1 MLNDLSKERGENMI
15 ILDQVKKVFLT
26 SSGQVTAVDS
36 VNLEIKKGE
45 IFGIIGYSGAGKSTL
60 IRMLNLLERPTDGT
74 VTIDGKD
81 LTKVSAKE
89 LRLARQ
95 QIGMVFQHFNLLWSR
110 TVYENIAFS
119 LEIAGVKKNEI
130 KPRVL
135 ELIQLVG
142 LSGKENNY
150 PSQLSGGQKQRV
162 GIARALANN
171 PKVLLCDEATSAL
184 DPQTTDEILDLLVT
198 INRKYNLTIVLIT
211 HEMHVIQKICHHVA
225 IMENGRIVE
234 QGDVLT
240 VFRTP
245 SHSVTKRFVKQVVN
259 EDESLNMLDTLSKQ
273 FPDGKIVLLKYFQ
286 GNAEKPFITNVIR
299 KYDVDINIIHGKVVQ
314 TQDGG
319 YGSLYVQLTGNDINS
334 ALNYLKEAG
343 VEIEVMAR

>member
-1 MLNDLSKERGENMI
+1 MI
-15 ILDQVKKVFLT
+15 ILDQVKKVFQT

-142 LSGKENNY
+142 LNGKENNY

-343 VEIEVMAR
+343 VAS

>member
-1 MLNDLSKERGENMI
+1 MI
-15 ILDQVKKVFLT
+15 VLDQIKKIFNT
-26 SSGQVTAVDS
+26 NSGRVTAVDS
-36 VNLEIKKGE
+36 VNLSIQKGE

-60 IRMLNLLERPTDGT
+60 IRMLNLLERPTEGT

-81 LTKVSAKE
+81 LTQISSQE

-110 TVYENIAFS
+110 TVFENIAFS
-119 LEIAGVKKNEI
+119 LEIAGVNKDEI

-142 LSGKENNY
+142 LSGKEDNY

-184 DPQTTDEILDLLVT
+184 DPQTTDEILDLLVQ
-198 INRKYNLTIVLIT
+198 INKKYNLTIVLIT

-225 IMENGRIVE
+225 IMESGRIVE

-240 VFRTP
+240 VFSNP
-245 SHSVTKRFVKQVVN
+245 QHPVTERFVKQVAS
-259 EDESLNMLDTLSKQ
+259 EDDSIETVEHLIKK
-273 FPDGKIVLLKYFQ
+273 FPKGKIVLLKYLKEK
-286 GNAEKPFITNVIR
+286 AEQPFITNVIR
-299 KYDVDINIIHGKVVQ
+299 NYQVDINIIQGKVVQ
-314 TQDGG
+314 TQEGG
-319 YGSLYVQLTGNDINS
+319 YGSLYVQLTGLEIIP
-334 ALNYLKEAG
+334 ALNYLKEVG
-343 VEIEVMAR
+343 VEVEVIS

>member
-1 MLNDLSKERGENMI
+1 MI
-15 ILDQVKKVFLT
+15 VLDQIKKIFNT
-26 SSGQVTAVDS
+26 NSGRVTAVDS
-36 VNLEIKKGE
+36 VNLSIRKGE

-60 IRMLNLLERPTDGT
+60 IRMLNLLERPTEGT

-81 LTKVSAKE
+81 LTQISSKE

-110 TVYENIAFS
+110 TVFENIAFS
-119 LEIAGVKKNEI
+119 LEIAGVNKDEI

-142 LSGKENNY
+142 LSGKEDNY

-184 DPQTTDEILDLLVT
+184 DPQTTDEILDLLVQ
-198 INRKYNLTIVLIT
+198 INKKYNLTIVLIT

-225 IMENGRIVE
+225 IMESGRIVE

-240 VFRTP
+240 VFSNP
-245 SHSVTKRFVKQVVN
+245 QHPVTERFVKQVAS
-259 EDESLNMLDTLSKQ
+259 EDDSLETVEHLIKK
-273 FPDGKIVLLKYFQ
+273 FPKGKIVLLKYLKEK
-286 GNAEKPFITNVIR
+286 AEQPFITNVIR
-299 KYDVDINIIHGKVVQ
+299 NYQVDINIIQGKVVQ
-314 TQDGG
+314 TQEGG
-319 YGSLYVQLTGNDINS
+319 YGSLYVQLTGLEIIP
-334 ALNYLKEAG
+334 ALNYLKEVG
-343 VEIEVMAR
+343 VEVEVIS

>member
-1 MLNDLSKERGENMI
+1 MI
-15 ILDQVKKVFLT
+15 VLDQIKKIFNT
-26 SSGQVTAVDS
+26 NSGRVTAVDS
-36 VNLEIKKGE
+36 VNLSIQKGE

-60 IRMLNLLERPTDGT
+60 IRMLNLLERPTEGT

-81 LTKVSAKE
+81 LTQISSKE

-110 TVYENIAFS
+110 TVFENIAFS
-119 LEIAGVKKNEI
+119 LEIAGVKKEEI

-142 LSGKENNY
+142 LSGKEDNY

-184 DPQTTDEILDLLVT
+184 DPQTTDEILDLLVQ
-198 INRKYNLTIVLIT
+198 INKKYNLTIVLIT

-225 IMENGRIVE
+225 IMESGRIVE

-240 VFRTP
+240 VFSNP
-245 SHSVTKRFVKQVVN
+245 QHPVTERFVKQVAS
-259 EDESLNMLDTLSKQ
+259 EDDSVETVEHLIKK
-273 FPDGKIVLLKYFQ
+273 FPEGKIVLLKYLKEK
-286 GNAEKPFITNVIR
+286 AEQPFITNVIR
-299 KYDVDINIIHGKVVQ
+299 NYQVDINIIQGKVVQ
-314 TQDGG
+314 TQEGG
-319 YGSLYVQLTGNDINS
+319 YGSLYVQLTGLEIIP
-334 ALNYLKEAG
+334 ALNYLKEVG
-343 VEIEVMAR
+343 VEVEVIS

>member
-15 ILDQVKKVFLT
+15 ILDQVKKVFQT

-319 YGSLYVQLTGNDINS
+319 YGSLYVKLTGNDINS

>member
-1 MLNDLSKERGENMI
+1 MI
-15 ILDQVKKVFLT
+15 ILDQVKKVFQ
-26 SSGQVTAVDS
+26 SASGQVTAVDS
-36 VNLEIKKGE
+36 VNLEIRTGE
-45 IFGIIGYSGAGKSTL
+45 IFGVIGYSGAGKSTL
-60 IRMLNLLERPTDGT
+60 IRMLNLLERPTEGT
-74 VTIDGKD
+74 VMIDGKD

-119 LEIAGVKKNEI
+119 LEIAGVKKSDI

-142 LSGKENNY
+142 LSGKEQSY

-225 IMENGRIVE
+225 IMEDGRVVE
-234 QGDVLT
+234 QGDVLN
-240 VFRTP
+240 VFRNP
-245 SHSVTKRFVKQVVN
+245 SHHVTKRFVKQVVN
-259 EDESLNMLDTLSKQ
+259 EDESLNTLDNLSAQ
-273 FPDGKIVLLKYFQ
+273 FPDGKIVLLKYFKDK
-286 GNAEKPFITNVIR
+286 AEQPFITNVIR
-299 KYDVDINIIHGKVVQ
+299 QYDVDINIIHGKVVQ

-319 YGSLYVQLTGNDINS
+319 YGSLYVQLTGNDINL
-334 ALNYLKEAG
+334 ALNYLKDAG
-343 VEIEVMAR
+343 VEIEVMVR

>member
-1 MLNDLSKERGENMI
+1 MI
-15 ILDQVKKVFLT
+15 VLDQIKKIFNT
-26 SSGQVTAVDS
+26 NSGRVTAVDS
-36 VNLEIKKGE
+36 VNLSIQKGE

-60 IRMLNLLERPTDGT
+60 IRMLNLLERPTEGT

-81 LTKVSAKE
+81 LTQISSKE

-110 TVYENIAFS
+110 TVFENIAFS
-119 LEIAGVKKNEI
+119 LEIAGVNKDEI

-142 LSGKENNY
+142 LSGKEDNY

-184 DPQTTDEILDLLVT
+184 DPQTTDEILDLLVQ
-198 INRKYNLTIVLIT
+198 INKKYNLTIVLIT

-225 IMENGRIVE
+225 IMESGRIVE

-240 VFRTP
+240 VFSNP
-245 SHSVTKRFVKQVVN
+245 QHPVTERFVKQVAS
-259 EDESLNMLDTLSKQ
+259 EDDSIETVEHLIKK
-273 FPDGKIVLLKYFQ
+273 FPKGKIVLLKYLKEK
-286 GNAEKPFITNVIR
+286 AEQPFITNVIR
-299 KYDVDINIIHGKVVQ
+299 NYQVDINIIQGKVVQ
-314 TQDGG
+314 TQEGG
-319 YGSLYVQLTGNDINS
+319 YGSLYVKLTGLEIIP
-334 ALNYLKEAG
+334 ALNYLKEVG
-343 VEIEVMAR
+343 VEVEVIS

>member
-1 MLNDLSKERGENMI
+1 MI
-15 ILDQVKKVFLT
+15 VLDQIKKIFNT
-26 SSGQVTAVDS
+26 NSGRVTAVDS
-36 VNLEIKKGE
+36 VNLSIQKGE

-60 IRMLNLLERPTDGT
+60 IRMLNLLERPTEGT

-81 LTKVSAKE
+81 LTQISSKE

-110 TVYENIAFS
+110 TVFENIAFS
-119 LEIAGVKKNEI
+119 LEIAGVNKDEI

-142 LSGKENNY
+142 LSGKEDNY

-162 GIARALANN
+162 GIARLLANN

-184 DPQTTDEILDLLVT
+184 DPQTTDEILDLLVQ
-198 INRKYNLTIVLIT
+198 INKKYNLTIVLIT

-225 IMENGRIVE
+225 IMESGRIVE

-240 VFRTP
+240 VFSNP
-245 SHSVTKRFVKQVVN
+245 QHPVTERFVKQVAS
-259 EDESLNMLDTLSKQ
+259 EDDSLETVEHLIKK
-273 FPDGKIVLLKYFQ
+273 FPEGKIVLLKYLKEK
-286 GNAEKPFITNVIR
+286 AEQPFITNVIR
-299 KYDVDINIIHGKVVQ
+299 NYQVDINIIQGKVVQ
-314 TQDGG
+314 TQEGG
-319 YGSLYVQLTGNDINS
+319 YGSLYVQLTGLEIIP
-334 ALNYLKEAG
+334 ALNYLKEVG
-343 VEIEVMAR
+343 VEVEVIS

>member
-1 MLNDLSKERGENMI
+1 MI
-15 ILDQVKKVFLT
+15 ILDQVKKVFQT

-225 IMENGRIVE
+225 IMENGHIVE

-259 EDESLNMLDTLSKQ
+259 EDESLNTLDTLSKQ

>member
-1 MLNDLSKERGENMI
+1 MI
-15 ILDQVKKVFLT
+15 VLDQIKKIFNT
-26 SSGQVTAVDS
+26 NSGRVTAVDS
-36 VNLEIKKGE
+36 VNLSIQKGE

-60 IRMLNLLERPTDGT
+60 IRMLNLLERPTEGT

-81 LTKVSAKE
+81 LTQISSKE

-110 TVYENIAFS
+110 TVFENIAFS
-119 LEIAGVKKNEI
+119 LEIAGVNKDEI

-142 LSGKENNY
+142 LSGKEDNY

-184 DPQTTDEILDLLVT
+184 DPQTTDEILDLLVQ
-198 INRKYNLTIVLIT
+198 INKKYNLTIVLIT

-225 IMENGRIVE
+225 IMESGRIVE

-240 VFRTP
+240 VFSNP
-245 SHSVTKRFVKQVVN
+245 QHPVTERFVKQVAS
-259 EDESLNMLDTLSKQ
+259 EDDSLETVEHLIKK
-273 FPDGKIVLLKYFQ
+273 FPEGKIVLLKYLKEK
-286 GNAEKPFITNVIR
+286 AEQPFITNVIR
-299 KYDVDINIIHGKVVQ
+299 NYQVEINIIQGKVVQ
-314 TQDGG
+314 TQEGG
-319 YGSLYVQLTGNDINS
+319 YGSLYVQLTGLEIIP
-334 ALNYLKEAG
+334 ALNYLKEVG
-343 VEIEVMAR
+343 VEVEVIS

>member
-1 MLNDLSKERGENMI
+1 MI
-15 ILDQVKKVFLT
+15 VLDQIKKIFNT
-26 SSGQVTAVDS
+26 NSGRVTAVDS
-36 VNLEIKKGE
+36 VNLSIQKGE

-60 IRMLNLLERPTDGT
+60 IRMLNLLERPTEGT

-81 LTKVSAKE
+81 LTQISSKE

-110 TVYENIAFS
+110 TVFENIAFS
-119 LEIAGVKKNEI
+119 LEIAGVNKDEI

-142 LSGKENNY
+142 LSGKEDNY

-184 DPQTTDEILDLLVT
+184 DPQTTDEILDLLVQ
-198 INRKYNLTIVLIT
+198 INKKYNLTIVLIT

-225 IMENGRIVE
+225 IMESGRIVE

-240 VFRTP
+240 VFSNP
-245 SHSVTKRFVKQVVN
+245 QHPVTERFVKQVAS
-259 EDESLNMLDTLSKQ
+259 EDDSIETVEHLIKK
-273 FPDGKIVLLKYFQ
+273 FPKGKIVLLKYLKEK
-286 GNAEKPFITNVIR
+286 AEQPFITNVIR
-299 KYDVDINIIHGKVVQ
+299 NYQVDINIIQGKVVQ
-314 TQDGG
+314 TQEGG
-319 YGSLYVQLTGNDINS
+319 YGSLYVQLTGLEIIP
-334 ALNYLKEAG
+334 ALNYLKEVG
-343 VEIEVMAR
+343 VEVEVIS

>member
-1 MLNDLSKERGENMI
+1 MI
-15 ILDQVKKVFLT
+15 VLDQIKKIFNT
-26 SSGQVTAVDS
+26 NSGRVTAVDS
-36 VNLEIKKGE
+36 VNLSIQKGE

-60 IRMLNLLERPTDGT
+60 IRMLNLLERPTEGT

-81 LTKVSAKE
+81 LTQISSKE

-110 TVYENIAFS
+110 TVFENIAFS
-119 LEIAGVKKNEI
+119 LEIAGVNKDEI

-142 LSGKENNY
+142 LSGKEDNY

-184 DPQTTDEILDLLVT
+184 DPQTTDEILDLLVQ
-198 INRKYNLTIVLIT
+198 INKKYNLTIVLIT

-225 IMENGRIVE
+225 IMESGRIVE

-240 VFRTP
+240 VFSNP
-245 SHSVTKRFVKQVVN
+245 QHPVTERFVKQVAS
-259 EDESLNMLDTLSKQ
+259 EDDSIETVEHLIKK
-273 FPDGKIVLLKYFQ
+273 FPKGKIVLLQYLKEK
-286 GNAEKPFITNVIR
+286 AEQPFITNVIR
-299 KYDVDINIIHGKVVQ
+299 NYQVDINIIQGKVVQ
-314 TQDGG
+314 TQEGG
-319 YGSLYVQLTGNDINS
+319 YGSLYVQLTGLEIIP
-334 ALNYLKEAG
+334 ALNYLKEVG
-343 VEIEVMAR
+343 VEVEVIS

>member
-15 ILDQVKKVFLT
+15 ILDQVKKVFQT

-110 TVYENIAFS
+110 TVYENIALS

-259 EDESLNMLDTLSKQ
+259 EDESLNTLDTLSKQ

>member
-1 MLNDLSKERGENMI
+1 MI
-15 ILDQVKKVFLT
+15 VLDQIKKIFNT
-26 SSGQVTAVDS
+26 NSGRVTAVDS
-36 VNLEIKKGE
+36 VNLSIQKGE

-60 IRMLNLLERPTDGT
+60 IRMLNLLERPTEGT

-81 LTKVSAKE
+81 LTQISSQE

-110 TVYENIAFS
+110 TVFENIAFS
-119 LEIAGVKKNEI
+119 LEIAGVNKDEI

-142 LSGKENNY
+142 LSGKEDNY

-184 DPQTTDEILDLLVT
+184 DPQTTDEILDLLVQ
-198 INRKYNLTIVLIT
+198 INKKYNLTIVLIT

-225 IMENGRIVE
+225 IMESGRIVE

-240 VFRTP
+240 VFSNP
-245 SHSVTKRFVKQVVN
+245 QHPVTERFVKQVAS
-259 EDESLNMLDTLSKQ
+259 EDDSLETVEHLIKK
-273 FPDGKIVLLKYFQ
+273 FPEGKIVLLKYLKEK
-286 GNAEKPFITNVIR
+286 AEQPFITNVIR
-299 KYDVDINIIHGKVVQ
+299 NYQVDINIIQGKVVQ
-314 TQDGG
+314 TQEGG
-319 YGSLYVQLTGNDINS
+319 YGSLYVQLTGLEIIP
-334 ALNYLKEAG
+334 ALNYLKEVG
-343 VEIEVMAR
+343 VEVEVIS